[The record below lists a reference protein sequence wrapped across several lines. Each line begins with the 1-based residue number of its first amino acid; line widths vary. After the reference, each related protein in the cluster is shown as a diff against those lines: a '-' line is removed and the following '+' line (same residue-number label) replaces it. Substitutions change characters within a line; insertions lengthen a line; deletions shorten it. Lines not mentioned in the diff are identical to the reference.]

1 MEYYSVTQ
9 NKKICLFLEICIK
22 LQGIIVKQNKP
33 DRETQILYVNVYMQ
47 NLKKIKVDFTET
59 EQNGG

>member
-9 NKKICLFLEICIK
+9 NKKIRAFLAIWIK
-22 LQGIIVKQNKP
+22 LQGIMAKWNKP
-33 DRETQILYVNVYMQ
+33 DRETQILYGNIYIQ

-59 EQNGG
+59 EWNGG

>member
-9 NKKICLFLEICIK
+9 NKKIRLFLEICIK

-33 DRETQILYVNVYMQ
+33 DRERQILYGNVYMQ